1 MESLRFISWLNS
13 RPLIRQP
20 SPLPSHPT
28 NNTTVRLSQ
37 FSFWDALVKNA
48 SSIRLATHELGKS
61 NSLSPFSVTHM
72 TGHHQLSDARAK
84 HNAAVPRDLRPTD
97 AQLIHPHH
105 PYLDLIPFA
114 SFRQRAVDAL
124 SADPPLID
132 WKQMCADIG
141 AAGMICWGG
150 AGGESTSIAFEM
162 PWDARSWEP
171 KVWFLKKYW
180 FLVGGWEDE
189 MWSSARWWAA
199 MRNEVISYA

>member
-1 MESLRFISWLNS
+1 MCF
-13 RPLIRQP
+13 
-20 SPLPSHPT
+20 
-28 NNTTVRLSQ
+28 SQ
-37 FSFWDALVKNA
+37 FGFWNALVKNA
-48 SSIRLATHELGKS
+48 SIIHLATHELGKS
-61 NSLSPFSVTHM
+61 DGLSPFNITHM
-72 TGHHQLSDARAK
+72 PGHQLSDARAR
-84 HNAAVPRDLRPTD
+84 HNAGVPRDLRPTE

-114 SFRQRAVDAL
+114 SFRQRAIDAL
-124 SADPPLID
+124 SANPPLID
-132 WKQMCADIG
+132 WKQMCADIS

-150 AGGESTSIAFEM
+150 AGGESTNIAFEM

-199 MRNEVISYA
+199 MRNEYISYA